1 MKKTLFLLMALASV
15 AIAADTTMPPSSTF
29 DFDFSDSLLS
39 GASALRTVSFMD
51 GNFRA
56 TITADAGTNTLSSGD
71 WSTADGDDTVTIP
84 AEGTPAY
91 DYIKGGST
99 STNLTLTLSN
109 LVAGEKYSFSFTTGI
124 PFEGEGNGN
133 TISEGEGNTYASRI
147 RTPEDSENENRPGD
161 KGITTFT
168 YTDIVADSSGKI
180 SIIINTPDDKHTPS
194 FNVAS
199 LSGASKTATDGNLG
213 YVFAASATQSGNA
226 ALIVREGSTGNNWA
240 AAFGNAANP
249 GTDDNTLVLT
259 GNASIKFTGDYTGG
273 KYTDEKNKGTT
284 VFGIVNAGKVTGNV
298 NLVFDA
304 AHANYGSF
312 SDTNAASVVGAY
324 KGTID
329 GTFSATINSGT
340 FAKDIMGGIH
350 TGDTDS
356 IGATSMVINGGTI
369 GGNVYG
375 GGYAG
380 TITGNTAVT
389 ITDIGALKNHT
400 ADSIISGGGISDTIN
415 GNSTVTFS
423 GITSGNYAGTVKGGA
438 ATNVEGTSIL
448 NITDSTLT
456 LKNAEEFDSIIIGKD
471 SSLTVT
477 GNISSGDKAKLAVT
491 FDEETAQT
499 KTVNGFGS
507 GVISGLISGEGTF
520 AAVDSATFNGKAISK
535 TNGFN
540 LTVEDSVYYVMGK
553 YTDYTGNDADYTFVL
568 SSDKRMKISEAVHV
582 GNHSFESVS
591 GPVVDAEA
599 NSAMAY
605 YVGKEGTLCISG
617 NSTSSGLTAGQM
629 LTNIY
634 GDGNVI
640 LRTGGYESDTS
651 EGPLEVFL
659 TGATKAAGNL
669 YLSPKVLLPGETDI
683 NESKNLHLYLED
695 GADISSFSSVT
706 FSSQKT
712 ELIVN
717 GALGA
722 DENGHHINNLSTL
735 GSSTVMMY
743 INSSDNDEIVL
754 GGTTSIKSYL
764 FYEPQTQGLT
774 PSVFYLDF
782 NQDATV
788 HIDYLDGGNTD
799 EYLATG
805 SGPDYASYLCI
816 TSAFNDKFASTR
828 DKDIVG
834 NVIIDSFD
842 FRGYI
847 SFISR
852 QDGGSLNATI
862 TLQDNQWLSS
872 AQYSNSAS
880 KTKNSDTLT
889 LQGTGTYV
897 LEEGCDIQ
905 IKFGRLSE
913 ETNDGEHI
921 WQGTVELT
929 NVDATNSS
937 AGNGHGIDFSLYG
950 NNQSTVAFNGF
961 KGDVVTWNAQG
972 GIADNQPDSVNIE
985 SALVLTNTEKM
996 SAYEVTGGITTQNYT
1011 GAISGEG
1018 DFVVSATNGKNI
1030 NLSGELKGWNG
1041 NLKATA
1047 GEQNVTL
1054 SGAATTVNAA
1064 IKTEGGSLNLTVDNS
1079 GKTTTFNKGVQ
1090 ATALKVND
1098 GSVAELTQESS
1109 AGNIAISTNGGNAS
1123 LSAGITISGSML
1135 SDGHIADAAITAVK
1149 TENTVELSN
1158 ITAEDLYL
1166 YGEDAVFHSEE
1177 SAAFFYTEDV
1187 TAGDLAYTEVSF
1199 SSDIFKG
1206 MTLSD
1211 DGAKAT
1217 ITVSNTILDGGLI
1230 QSTKTNN
1237 VTIFLEGFTIEALI
1251 NRSGVW
1257 NWDEQRLSFNVPEVA
1272 TLSGEVTVQELL
1284 AAKYASVTYSQTAS
1298 GLMIRMQNIPEPTTA
1313 TLSLLALAGLAA
1325 RRRRK

>member
-1 MKKTLFLLMALASV
+1 MKPHLPKILLTAL
-15 AIAADTTMPPSSTF
+15 
-29 DFDFSDSLLS
+29 LC
-39 GASALRTVSFMD
+39 
-51 GNFRA
+51 
-56 TITADAGTNTLSSGD
+56 AGMGVVH
-71 WSTADGDDTVTIP
+71 A
-84 AEGTPAY
+84 AEGDA
-91 DYIKGGST
+91 
-99 STNLTLTLSN
+99 
-109 LVAGEKYSFSFTTGI
+109 A
-124 PFEGEGNGN
+124 NGF
-133 TISEGEGNTYASRI
+133 Y
-147 RTPEDSENENRPGD
+147 
-161 KGITTFT
+161 
-168 YTDIVADSSGKI
+168 
-180 SIIINTPDDKHTPS
+180 
-194 FNVAS
+194 
-199 LSGASKTATDGNLG
+199 
-213 YVFAASATQSGNA
+213 FAASSSGSGDVNKE
-226 ALIVREGSTGNNWA
+226 VTSGSTGNSWA
-240 AAFGNAANP
+240 AALGNATST
-249 GTDDNTLVLT
+249 GTDDNNIKLT
-259 GNASIKFTGDYTGG
+259 GDATLTFSGSYSGG
-273 KYTDEKNKGTT
+273 GEPGNDGSGGTT
-284 VFGIVNAGKVTGNV
+284 VFGVVNAGSVSGNV
-298 NLVFDA
+298 NLIFNA
-304 AHANYGSF
+304 ANAQYGSF
-312 SDTNAASVVGAY
+312 TKTGASSIAGAFQ
-324 KGTID
+324 GSI
-329 GTFSATINSGT
+329 GGSFNATINAGT
-340 FAKDIMGGIH
+340 FHKDIIGGIH
-350 TGDTDS
+350 KTTPTDNDT
-356 IGATSMVINGGTI
+356 IGSTNITINGGTVD
-369 GGNVYG
+369 GNIYG

-423 GITSGNYAGTVKGGA
+423 GITSGSYAGTVKGGA

-448 NITDSTLT
+448 NITASTLT

-499 KTVNGFGS
+499 KTGNGFGS

-553 YTDYTGNDADYTFVL
+553 YTGYTGNDADYTFVL

-640 LRTGGYESDTS
+640 LRAGGYESDTS

-659 TGATKAAGNL
+659 TGATKATGNL
-669 YLSPKVLLPGETDI
+669 YLSPKVLLPGETDT

-735 GSSTVMMY
+735 GCSTVMMY

-764 FYEPQTQGLT
+764 FYEPQAQGLT

-816 TSAFNDKFASTR
+816 TSAYDATFESTR

-847 SFISR
+847 NFMSR

-872 AQYSNSAS
+872 AQYNNSLS

-1018 DFVVSATNGKNI
+1018 DFVVSATDGKNI

-1064 IKTEGGSLNLTVDNS
+1064 IKAEGGSLNLTVDNS

-1090 ATALKVND
+1090 VTALKVND

-1135 SDGHIADAAITAVK
+1135 SDGHIADAAITAVN

-1158 ITAEDLYL
+1158 ITAENLYL

-1230 QSTKTNN
+1230 QSTNTNN

-1251 NRSGVW
+1251 NSSGVW

-1272 TLSGEVTVQELL
+1272 TLSGNFTVMDLL
-1284 AAKYASVTYSQTAS
+1284 QAEYNSVTYTQTAA
-1298 GLMIRMQNIPEPTTA
+1298 GLTIRMVNVPEPTSSM
-1313 TLSLLALAGLAA
+1313 LGLVGLVALTF

>member
-1 MKKTLFLLMALASV
+1 MKPHLPK
-15 AIAADTTMPPSSTF
+15 I
-29 DFDFSDSLLS
+29 LLS
-39 GASALRTVSFMD
+39 AILCVGMGVVHAAEGDTANGFYFAAS
-51 GNFRA
+51 
-56 TITADAGTNTLSSGD
+56 SSGSENITKEVTAG
-71 WSTADGDDTVTIP
+71 STGDSWAAALGNAGKE
-84 AEGTPAY
+84 AEGTTPATGP
-91 DYIKGGST
+91 DKDDNDIILDG
-99 STNLTLTLSN
+99 NILLT
-109 LVAGEKYSFSFTTGI
+109 F
-124 PFEGEGNGN
+124 
-133 TISEGEGNTYASRI
+133 SEG
-147 RTPEDSENENRPGD
+147 
-161 KGITTFT
+161 
-168 YTDIVADSSGKI
+168 
-180 SIIINTPDDKHTPS
+180 
-194 FNVAS
+194 
-199 LSGASKTATDGNLG
+199 
-213 YVFAASATQSGNA
+213 
-226 ALIVREGSTGNNWA
+226 
-240 AAFGNAANP
+240 
-249 GTDDNTLVLT
+249 
-259 GNASIKFTGDYTGG
+259 YTGG
-273 KYTDEKNKGTT
+273 GAPGSDGSGGTT
-284 VFGIVNAGKVTGNV
+284 VFGVVNAGFVSGNV
-298 NLVFDA
+298 YLTFNA
-304 AHANYGSF
+304 ENAQYGSF
-312 SDTNAASVVGAY
+312 TDTNPASVAGAFQ
-324 KGTID
+324 GSI
-329 GTFSATINSGT
+329 GGSFNATINAGT
-340 FAKDIMGGIH
+340 FHKDIIGGIYK
-350 TGDTDS
+350 TTTTDNDT
-356 IGATSMVINGGTI
+356 IGSTNIIISGGTVD
-369 GGNVYG
+369 GNIYG

-389 ITDIGALKNHT
+389 ITNIDALKNHT
-400 ADSIISGGGISDTIN
+400 ESSIISGGGISDTIN
-415 GNSTVTFS
+415 GNVSVTFS
-423 GITSGNYAGTVKGGA
+423 GITDGSYTGTVKGGA

-448 NITDSTLT
+448 DITASTLT
-456 LKNAEEFDSIIIGKD
+456 LKNVEEFDSIIIGKD

-477 GNISSGDKAKLAVT
+477 GNISSGDKAKLSVT

-499 KTVNGFGS
+499 KTGNGFGS

-520 AAVDSATFNGKAISK
+520 AAGDSATFNGKAISK
-535 TNGFN
+535 TNGFD
-540 LTVEDSVYYVMGK
+540 LTVEDAVYYVMDK
-553 YTDYTGNDADYTFVL
+553 YTGYTGNDADYTFVL

-591 GPVVDAEA
+591 GPVVNTEA

-617 NSTSSGLTAGQM
+617 SSTSSGLTVGQM

-640 LRTGGYESDTS
+640 LRAGGYESDSS
-651 EGPLEVFL
+651 EVPLEVFL
-659 TGATKAAGNL
+659 TGATKATGNL
-669 YLSPKVLLPGETDI
+669 YLSPKVLLPGETDT
-683 NESKNLHLYLED
+683 NESQNLHLYLED

-706 FSSQKT
+706 FGSQKT
-712 ELIVN
+712 DLIVN

-735 GSSTVMMY
+735 GCSTVKMY
-743 INSSDNDEIVL
+743 INSSDNEEIVL

-764 FYEPQTQGLT
+764 FYEPQAQGLT
-774 PSVFYLDF
+774 PSNFYLDF

-816 TSAFNDKFASTR
+816 TSAYDDKFASTR
-828 DKDIVG
+828 DTDIVG

-847 SFISR
+847 SFMSR

-872 AQYSNSAS
+872 AQYNNSLS
-880 KTKNSDTLT
+880 KTKKSDTLT
-889 LQGTGTYV
+889 LQGTGTYI

-921 WQGTVELT
+921 WQGTVKLT
-929 NVDATNSS
+929 NVDATNAS

-950 NNQSTVAFNGF
+950 NKQSTVAFNGF
-961 KGDVVTWNAQG
+961 KGDVVAWDAQG
-972 GIADNQPDSVNIE
+972 LIADNQPNSANIE

-996 SAYEVTGGITTQNYT
+996 SAYEVTGGIATQNYT

-1018 DFVVSATNGKNI
+1018 DFVVSATDGKNI
-1030 NLSGELKGWNG
+1030 KLSGELKGWNG

-1064 IKTEGGSLNLTVDNS
+1064 IKAEGGSLNLTVDNS

-1090 ATALKVND
+1090 VTALKVND
-1098 GSVAELTQESS
+1098 GSVAELTKESS
-1109 AGNIAISTNGGNAS
+1109 AGNIAIRTNDDNAA

-1135 SDGHIADAAITAVK
+1135 SDGHIADAAITAVN
-1149 TENTVELSN
+1149 TDNTVELSH
-1158 ITAEDLYL
+1158 ITAENLYL
-1166 YGEDAVFHSEE
+1166 YGADAAFHSAEE
-1177 SAAFFYTEDV
+1177 EAFFCTEDV

-1217 ITVSNTILDGGLI
+1217 ITVSNSIVDGSLI
-1230 QSTKTNN
+1230 KSTNTNN
-1237 VTIFLEGFTIEALI
+1237 VTIFLEGFTIEALADS
-1251 NRSGVW
+1251 SGVW
-1257 NWDEQRLSFNVPEVA
+1257 NWDKQKLSFTTTEIA
-1272 TLSGEVTVQELL
+1272 TLSGNFTVMDLL
-1284 AAKYASVTYSQTAS
+1284 TAEYSSITYTQNAA
-1298 GLMIRMQNIPEPTTA
+1298 GLTIRMVNIPEPTSSM
-1313 TLSLLALAGLAA
+1313 LGLVGLVALTF

>member
-15 AIAADTTMPPSSTF
+15 ATAETYDLTFQDVSFGSSTELTAGDAAIKWGDSVAAYDAWYMEFRMPTVTTNEYKASLTTGPESTSNYSALSASAKSGYVTIGYGFGYVYDAGAGIAFEADNTLTFAYYNGAAYLGNQETEKYVVCYYPDVETTTMTSGTSWAWANNSGDVGTTQIGQTRIASLQGMSSLDIAT
-29 DFDFSDSLLS
+29 LVKTGTAQS
-39 GASALRTVSFMD
+39 GSVSTDNYLFAAAKTETADKARTVS
-51 GNFRA
+51 
-56 TITADAGTNTLSSGD
+56 S
-71 WSTADGDDTVTIP
+71 
-84 AEGTPAY
+84 
-91 DYIKGGST
+91 
-99 STNLTLTLSN
+99 
-109 LVAGEKYSFSFTTGI
+109 
-124 PFEGEGNGN
+124 
-133 TISEGEGNTYASRI
+133 
-147 RTPEDSENENRPGD
+147 
-161 KGITTFT
+161 
-168 YTDIVADSSGKI
+168 
-180 SIIINTPDDKHTPS
+180 
-194 FNVAS
+194 
-199 LSGASKTATDGNLG
+199 
-213 YVFAASATQSGNA
+213 
-226 ALIVREGSTGNNWA
+226 GSTGDAWA
-240 AAFGNAANP
+240 AAFGNAVFYTNDNGQLANA
-249 GTDDNTLVLT
+249 DSDSLILT
-259 GNASIKFTGDYTGG
+259 GNVSMTFNDGFAGG
-273 KYTDEKNKGTT
+273 APDNGSGGGTT
-284 VFGIVNAGKVTGNV
+284 VFGIVNAGKVTGDV

-304 AHANYGSF
+304 ANANYGSF
-312 SDTNAASVVGAY
+312 TKTGAASVVGAY

-356 IGATSMVINGGTI
+356 IGATSLVINGGSI

-375 GGYAG
+375 GGRTG
-380 TITGNTAVT
+380 SIKGNTAVS
-389 ITDIGALKNHT
+389 ITSLTPFASHKASN
-400 ADSIISGGGISDTIN
+400 IISAGGSGIDGTIE
-415 GNSTVTFS
+415 GDASVSFS
-423 GITSGNYAGTVKGGA
+423 GVSGSYAGTVSGGS
-438 ATNVEGTSIL
+438 NVKGTSSLSIAGSSKLSL
-448 NITDSTLT
+448 N
-456 LKNAEEFDSIIIGKD
+456 KVENFDTIDIAKG
-471 SSLTVT
+471 SSLTIT

-499 KTVNGFGS
+499 KKDNGFGS

-520 AAVDSATFNGKAISK
+520 AAGGSATFNGKAISK

-540 LTVEDSVYYVMGK
+540 LTVEDAVYYVMGK
-553 YTDYTGNDADYTFVL
+553 YTGYTGNDADYTFVL

-640 LRTGGYESDTS
+640 LRAGGYESDTT
-651 EGPLEVFL
+651 EAPLEVFL
-659 TGATKAAGNL
+659 TGATKATGNL
-669 YLSPKVLLPGETDI
+669 YLSPKVLLPGEADI
-683 NESKNLHLYLED
+683 NESKNLLLYLED

-764 FYEPQTQGLT
+764 FYEPQKQGLT
-774 PSVFYLDF
+774 PSNFYLDF

-816 TSAFNDKFASTR
+816 TSAYDAKFESTR

-847 SFISR
+847 SFMSR

-872 AQYSNSAS
+872 AQYNNVLS

-897 LEEGCDIQ
+897 LEEGRDIR
-905 IKFGRLSE
+905 INFGRLSE

-1064 IKTEGGSLNLTVDNS
+1064 IKAEGGSLNLTVDNS

-1090 ATALKVND
+1090 VTALKVND

-1135 SDGHIADAAITAVK
+1135 SDGHIADAAITAVN

-1206 MTLSD
+1206 MTLSN

-1230 QSTKTNN
+1230 KSTNTNN
-1237 VTIFLEGFTIEALI
+1237 VTIFLEGFTIEAL
-1251 NRSGVW
+1251 NNGSGVW

-1272 TLSGEVTVQELL
+1272 TLSGNFTVMDLL
-1284 AAKYASVTYSQTAS
+1284 EADYASVTYSQTES
-1298 GLMIRMQNIPEPTTA
+1298 GLKIRMQNIPEPTSV